1 MSGNGESRET
11 LRRRADEARDR
22 LMLTLDALD
31 RRRHELFDV
40 KLQLKRHPAAA
51 ASLGAGA
58 LAVVGVLGFFAWRV
72 SHREQHLWRERA
84 HALARAFAH
93 PHRVASRKQAP
104 FAAELGRQVLL
115 GLCAFVALELGK
127 RAIVRVLPAE

>member
-1 MSGNGESRET
+1 MTGNGESRET

-31 RRRHELFDV
+31 RRRHELFDL

-58 LAVVGVLGFFAWRV
+58 LAVVGVVGFFAWRL
-72 SHREQHLWRERA
+72 SRREEHLWRERA
-84 HALARAFAH
+84 HALVRAFRH
-93 PHRVASRKQAP
+93 PHRLAARKEAP
-104 FAAELGRQVLL
+104 FSAELGRRVLL

-127 RAIVRVLPAE
+127 RAIGRMLPGK